1 MQVRQKSL
9 IMLQLL
15 PIYVRA
21 IECQQTFSQ
30 FAIVLENR
38 KYTYILY
45 WLTTCS
51 CARFY
56 TSNTNWKRSLEISVL
71 AIMFK
76 SSYVTRWRLNG
87 LTQSNPIVIVSSWWT
102 PDHEFRI
109 RMEPLFTFSELN
121 FKIFFLSKIAH
132 FFRLLC
138 LSIISTK

>member
-71 AIMFK
+71 AIMFEC
-76 SSYVTRWRLNG
+76 SYVTRWRLNG